1 MSGHYMAG
9 QSEAADNGFMDAQQS
24 PRGPAPSQLDVSHGL
39 YYPPAW
45 WILLC
50 VVAAVLSTYSGV
62 NSLRAPVGETSD
74 SITAASFMTAGLAIG
89 AALSDLKQRRM
100 VKQHMLHIHPGSDFR
115 RSRF

>member
-1 MSGHYMAG
+1 
-9 QSEAADNGFMDAQQS
+9 MDAQQS
-24 PRGPAPSQLDVSHGL
+24 PRGPAPNQLDVSHGL

-45 WILLC
+45 SILMWV
-50 VVAAVLSTYSGV
+50 VVAAFTTYFGV

-74 SITAASFMTAGLAIG
+74 SITAASFLSAGVAIG